1 MTAKSATRPLMQ
13 TGAQILVDSLITHGA
28 SLGFGVPGES
38 YLAVLDAIHERSDE
52 FKFIICRQEG
62 GVTNMADAYGKL
74 TGQPGI
80 AFVTRGPGATNASI
94 GVHTAFQ
101 DSTPMILFIG
111 QVGNDVVERE
121 AFQEIDFRRMFGPMC
136 KWVAQIDRADRVA
149 EYISHAFHV
158 ATSGR
163 PGPVVLALP
172 EDMQSEMA
180 PTSKAARYQRV
191 AANPGEFDMHQL
203 RDLLGKAKK
212 PLMMVGGGGWNKQ
225 ASEDILAFAR
235 AFNLPVCA
243 SFRCQDLIDNR
254 DPHYIGDVA
263 VGLNPK
269 LAERIKACDLM
280 LVVGARLG
288 EWTTANY
295 TLFDI
300 PCPAQKL
307 VHVHAGA
314 EELGRVYQ
322 GTLLINSG
330 MPEFA
335 AAAKKLA
342 PVKPAW
348 DTWTKEARAELE
360 TWQQPVKVPGKLNM
374 SEVMDF
380 LRKRLPT
387 ETIITNGAGNFAIW
401 VHRFYPY
408 PGFRTQLAP
417 TSGAMGYG
425 VPSGVAAK
433 IVYPKRPVISFSGD
447 GCFLM
452 NGQELATAAQYDAKV
467 IFIVVNN
474 GMFGTIRMHQERNY
488 PGNVSGT
495 QLKNPDFAALAR
507 AYGLHGEIV
516 EKTEDFEA
524 AFERAWSAK
533 TASLLELRVDPDAI
547 TPRTTLSAIRAE
559 AKKNKKG

>member
-1 MTAKSATRPLMQ
+1 MTAKSATRPLLQ

-28 SLGFGVPGES
+28 NLAFGVPGES
-38 YLAVLDAIHERSDE
+38 YLAVLDAIHERADE

-80 AFVTRGPGATNASI
+80 AFVTRGPGATNASV
-94 GVHTAFQ
+94 GVHTAYQ
-101 DSTPMILFIG
+101 DSTPLILFIG

-121 AFQEIDFRRMFGPMC
+121 AFQEVDFRRMFGPMC

-149 EYISHAFHV
+149 EYVSHAFHL

-172 EDMQSEMA
+172 EDMQTDMA
-180 PTSKAARYQRV
+180 PPSNAGRYQRV
-191 AANPGEFDMHQL
+191 AANPGEFDMHRL
-203 RDLLGKAKK
+203 RDLLGKARR
-212 PLMMVGGGGWNKQ
+212 PFMMLGGGGWNKQ
-225 ASEDILAFAR
+225 ACDDMLAFAR
-235 AFNLPVCA
+235 AFNLPVGA

-254 DPHYIGDVA
+254 DAHYVGDVS

-269 LAERIKACDLM
+269 LAERIKTADL
-280 LVVGARLG
+280 LLIVGARLG

-295 TLFDI
+295 TLVDI
-300 PCPAQKL
+300 PRPAQKL
-307 VHVHAGA
+307 AHVHAGA

-322 GTLLINSG
+322 ADVLINSG

-342 PVKPAW
+342 PVKPSWDAW
-348 DTWTKEARAELE
+348 TREARTDLE
-360 TWQQPVKVPGKLNM
+360 AWQQPVKVPGKLNM
-374 SEVMDF
+374 SEVMVF
-380 LRKRLPT
+380 LRKRLPP
-387 ETIITNGAGNFAIW
+387 ETIVTNGAGNFAIW

-408 PGFRTQLAP
+408 PGFRTQLGP

-433 IVYPKRPVISFSGD
+433 IVHPQRPVVSFSGD

-452 NGQELATAAQYDAKV
+452 NGQELATAAQYDLKV
-467 IFIVVNN
+467 LFIVVNN
-474 GMFGTIRMHQERNY
+474 GMYGTIRMHQERNY
-488 PGNVSGT
+488 PDRVSGT

-516 EKTEDFEA
+516 DATENFEA
-524 AFERAWSAK
+524 AFERAWAAK
-533 TASLLELRVDPDAI
+533 TSALIELRVDPDAI

-559 AKKNKKG
+559 AKKNKKN